1 MSNQVKEQRKILEQR
16 KKFETGV
23 QNWIE
28 ANTHK
33 PMPKW
38 AQKLFEKAKYRMV
51 LHTNRF
57 TKNGFTWSSLKL
69 PFWYSIINLLLWF
82 FRVQIRF
89 STGDQG
95 QILNVGIFQ
104 KGKYFD
110 SYIKPEDVNG
120 STKTKAN

>member
-1 MSNQVKEQRKILEQR
+1 MSNQLKEQRRILEKR
-16 KKFETGV
+16 KKFETAV

-33 PMPKW
+33 PMPSY

-57 TKNGFTWSSLKL
+57 TKNGFTYSTLWL
-69 PFWYSIINLLLWF
+69 PFWYTVIKFLLWWY
-82 FRVQIRF
+82 RVEIRF
-89 STGDQG
+89 STEPGG
-95 QILNVGIFQ
+95 QIINVGVFH

-110 SYIKPEDVNG
+110 SYIKPEELNG
-120 STKTKAN
+120 SEKTE